1 MLGIFVN
8 AARFCCCFARPS
20 SPNPP
25 PPVALALSIALF
37 VNCAFISPA
46 LCNALRN
53 SSLSSSKDSFS
64 FANSNNASRTFK
76 QCFSTDAILVF
87 ASDSFARTRAISSS
101 FLLKLALA
109 SSFTSSMAFPNA
121 TLNASTRFAIPFSVS
136 NRCCF
141 NSTFNFFTAKAISA
155 LRSLTAAF
163 AFLHSSSTLLI
174 WSFLFSFSLVSCSF
188 SLVSFPS
195 FASLSLLSFSHFRSF
210 SSNAFKHFS
219 RSFSTSNRRSMCLLI
234 SSSAS
239 LRSPLNATAASSS
252 ARSARSARLD
262 SFARNSLSLRN
273 SACTSEVLC
282 SIVNCRIRLS
292 VSSFTE
298 YSSDCVSFTTNS
310 SASRFDSNVFVFSF
324 VLSNA
329 SF

>member
-1 MLGIFVN
+1 M
-8 AARFCCCFARPS
+8 
-20 SPNPP
+20 
-25 PPVALALSIALF
+25 
-37 VNCAFISPA
+37 
-46 LCNALRN
+46 
-53 SSLSSSKDSFS
+53 
-64 FANSNNASRTFK
+64 
-76 QCFSTDAILVF
+76 F

-141 NSTFNFFTAKAISA
+141 NSTFNFFTAKAMSA

-163 AFLHSSSTLLI
+163 AFLHSSSKLLI

-262 SFARNSLSLRN
+262 SFARDSLSLRN

-324 VLSNA
+324 VLSISSCITLTSLPIFSISRTHSSFLIFKPFAIDSAFDKSLCSSLFLCSDRSKSECNFTARNLNRCVCRA
-329 SF
+329 SNSLLDVVSSPLIFEFSL